1 MPNPVA
7 QLLDRLSSTLAA
19 LKEALSSTEAPP
31 KAPRGKKAPRTTT
44 KKTAKRAV
52 APTAPAPETAASPDA
67 SKKPKAPKNMKA
79 PSARLALQGKYMAS
93 LRGLSATNK
102 AKVKK
107 VLAVDGVEAA
117 IVFALS
123 KKKG

>member
-7 QLLDRLSSTLAA
+7 QLLDRMSSTLAA
-19 LKEALSSTEAPP
+19 LKEALSTAEVPAR
-31 KAPRGKKAPRTTT
+31 APRGKKAPRKTT
-44 KKTAKRAV
+44 KKAAKPAV
-52 APTAPAPETAASPDA
+52 APAGPAPETAAPKTP
-67 SKKPKAPKNMKA
+67 KKAKA

-93 LRGLSATNK
+93 LRGLSAANK

-107 VLAVDGVEAA
+107 VLVADGVEAA
-117 IVFALS
+117 IAMALS

>member
-7 QLLDRLSSTLAA
+7 QLLDRMSSTLAA
-19 LKEALSSTEAPP
+19 LREALSSTGAP
-31 KAPRGKKAPRTTT
+31 ATALRGKKAPRKTT
-44 KKTAKRAV
+44 KKAAKPAV
-52 APTAPAPETAASPDA
+52 APAGPAPETAASPEA
-67 SKKPKAPKNMKA
+67 PKKPKA

-93 LRGLSATNK
+93 LRGLSAANK

-107 VLAVDGVEAA
+107 VLAADGVEAA